1 MKPKNLL
8 PALLLLGICAS
19 AQADM
24 VKVFENIRG
33 TVVYADS
40 STLSENGDLRRIVEI
55 QSYREPGPRG
65 MLSMKLV
72 KEYHCKKETSQI
84 ISYSMHSE
92 RMAKGNLIGQV
103 NPPGPVDKLTKNP
116 GGAGGWRFAC
126 GK

>member
-1 MKPKNLL
+1 MTPKNLL
-8 PALLLLGICAS
+8 PALLLLVLCVS

-40 STLSENGDLRRIVEI
+40 STLSENGDLRRVVEV
-55 QSYREPGPRG
+55 QSYRDPGPRG

-72 KEYHCKKETSQI
+72 KEYNCKKETAQI

-103 NPPGPVDKLTKNP
+103 NTPGPVDNLTKNP